1 MYDEDLITAEQLEEL
16 EKKAEELNAFIKKM
30 KRKNRLTDY
39 AKLRPLNAPENILDD
54 APVFGFHKYYDRDA
68 WNCFCKL
75 AKLLHENRGEFY
87 MDTVNYRCDK
97 KYIRSNRD
105 LNIRK
110 LEDLTSEQMSL
121 SGQMID
127 EMIAIYNKYYI
138 TTHRSVVYD
147 PKDGTGKIILPVIP
161 PTDVEFVGE

>member
-1 MYDEDLITAEQLEEL
+1 MVFANIMIGTLGIVFANLQNYYTKIAVNSIWIQLITGA
-16 EKKAEELNAFIKKM
+16 
-30 KRKNRLTDY
+30 T
-39 AKLRPLNAPENILDD
+39 
-54 APVFGFHKYYDRDA
+54 
-68 WNCFCKL
+68 
-75 AKLLHENRGEFY
+75 
-87 MDTVNYRCDK
+87 K
-97 KYIRSNRD
+97 KYIRSNRG

-138 TTHRSVVYD
+138 TAHRSVVYD

-161 PTDVEFVGE
+161 PTEAEFVGE